1 MKKARTYQRKNF
13 FLWAAVLV
21 AGLMSHEV
29 FAFKIAVFD
38 MQKALTS
45 VEMGQK
51 ARTSL
56 QKERKSKL
64 DQMGN
69 REKEI
74 KSDLENFRKQSS
86 VLSDDV
92 KQQRQAKLQQRIMK
106 FQQEMAQTE
115 AMLRKKEQ
123 DLTQPIIQKIQSV
136 VSDYGKKQ
144 EFDIVLEK
152 NETGVLYSASSVT
165 DVTDKVI
172 QLFDEKH

>member
-1 MKKARTYQRKNF
+1 MKKTEKCLRKKGL
-13 FLWAAVLV
+13 LWIAVLV
-21 AGLMSHEV
+21 MGLASSDL

-45 VEMGQK
+45 VEMGKK

-64 DQMGN
+64 DQMGK

-123 DLTQPIIQKIQSV
+123 DLTQPIIQKIQKV

-144 EFDIVLEK
+144 KFDIVLEK

-165 DVTDKVI
+165 DVTQKVI